1 MMIFL
6 QILFGVL
13 GGFFGGLG
21 MGGGTILIP
30 MLTIFLGFDQQ
41 LSQGINLLSFLVMAL
56 LSIWIHARNGLIV
69 TKSILWIILGGVI
82 FAVGGSFLAT
92 ILPSVILKKCFG
104 AFLCVL
110 SVLEFFKAFPK
121 KRKPEI

>member
-41 LSQGINLLSFLVMAL
+41 LSQGINLLRFLVMAL

-69 TKSILWIILGGVI
+69 TKGILWIILGGVI

-121 KRKPEI
+121 KKKT